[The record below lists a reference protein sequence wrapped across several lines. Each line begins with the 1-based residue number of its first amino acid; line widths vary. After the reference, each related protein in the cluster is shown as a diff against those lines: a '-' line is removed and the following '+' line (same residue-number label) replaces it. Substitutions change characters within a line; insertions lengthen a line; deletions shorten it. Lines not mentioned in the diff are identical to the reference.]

1 MKIYSADNISDIYKE
16 IFTELKS
23 LPLGSDG
30 TRELTNVVIE
40 LTDVNKSVVN
50 NRNISLKY
58 LCGELLWYALGIN
71 NLDFISQFSTVWKKL
86 SDDGKTSNSA
96 YGYILKNK
104 FGFDQIEKVIELLTK
119 FPDSRRAVLN
129 LNTPNINLI
138 ETKDEICTIA
148 IQFLIRDNKLSCTV
162 YMRSNDIYTG
172 LPYDI
177 AFFTSLQKYI
187 ANKLGIECGNYY
199 HIDTSLHLYEKDI
212 NKVIKYDGYDINVD
226 FKLLYDEYITKLNDL
241 DISNNIVDIFIKEK
255 ILIIK

>member
-23 LPLGSDG
+23 LPIGSDG

-71 NLDFISQFSTVWKKL
+71 NLDFISQFSTVWKRL
-86 SDDGKTSNSA
+86 SDDGKTCNSA
-96 YGYILKNK
+96 YGYILKRK

-129 LNTPNINLI
+129 LNTPNINVI

-148 IQFLIRDNKLSCTV
+148 IQFLIRNNKLSCTV

-187 ANKLGIECGNYY
+187 ANKLRIECGNYY

>member
-23 LPLGSDG
+23 LPIGSDG
-30 TRELTNVVIE
+30 THELNNVIIELTN
-40 LTDVNKSVVN
+40 VNKSVVN
-50 NRNISLKY
+50 NRNISLHY

-71 NLDFISQFSTVWKKL
+71 DLRFISQFSTVWKKL

-129 LNTPNINLI
+129 LNTPNINVI

-148 IQFLIRDNKLSCTV
+148 IQFLIRNNKLSCTV

-187 ANKLGIECGNYY
+187 ANKLRIECGNYY